1 MSDQNKVSITNP
13 LQTNNTV
20 VMMLAYGA
28 GVLASKFPL
37 FDSATWQAILL
48 AAGGLIFTVYTAIV
62 NRKTA
67 VVSTVANM
75 PEVSKVEMEKTPS
88 GLAMAQSDN
97 TPNNVTVAK

>member
-1 MSDQNKVSITNP
+1 MAATNPSITNP

-48 AAGGLIFTVYTAIV
+48 AAGGLVFTVYTAIV

-75 PEVSKVEMEKTPS
+75 PEVSKVEMEKTS
-88 GLAMAQSDN
+88 AGVAMAQSDS